1 MENITSILKAYE
13 QQETRRALGGIYAL
27 AGFDYQL
34 RCYLAEFAEALTGQ
48 GSNLNEAGGIFLEA
62 LSDVARHGEKD
73 QLVCIQVKRTLTSE
87 TLKDAAAEVLAIDRF
102 LSKHYPNSRTQVKFE
117 IIALQGNA
125 AIQWNGI
132 PTTHPARA
140 TIDELLRQDRLL
152 PPRIEPDPWWR
163 AIVAVWRHVN
173 DPYAFLRFALDRALN
188 RAPIATDAQRI
199 RDDIC
204 ERFTQSRRTSELPGQ
219 LLTSADF
226 QPSEHPSPTLEVGRE
241 ITLARLRDQQYM
253 PRANRLDAL
262 YTKLLEQKDLSL
274 HDLKSEARVFWL
286 SGRSGVG
293 KSVLLLQTLKR
304 LVTDGWRVLWLKGQ
318 AELLE
323 PALRTIA
330 DAPAEWRP
338 DFIAIDDLYDRDAR
352 TRLDLGRLSEFI
364 DERGQQAWP
373 MILTCGPT
381 DFADSFR
388 ENATHR
394 GFDLHLDT
402 VETITTHE
410 AVEIKAWYSKRTGKS
425 IPRGTAF
432 SQAMQE
438 DNGLF
443 VSLAVELAHGD
454 LKAFS
459 ARFSERIH
467 LNNLDEALRLPL
479 ALNRLYLRTPYHWL
493 TELDR
498 EKLAT
503 LNSDGDFSLLD
514 AGEEGQIVRLT
525 HPHLANTL
533 YLALRKP
540 ANAMAYTNDLSAVFQ
555 RALKE
560 HDQGLV
566 FQLLRLFSGREKGLV
581 LERLS
586 IVDRPRLAQQCAQLW
601 ATEHTNLNLDAD
613 GLADVSTSW
622 ACWAVAVPS
631 IRQTL
636 GADLLTAAFK
646 NLGAA
651 YKVWTVC
658 WEHLSHHYPNHHA
671 LFDWAAEHLTDQMKI
686 NHPTWSL
693 VWEQCLQDDAER
705 HHSWRE
711 IGLTWLQSSFRRPDW
726 HFVWKKLLPERREP
740 DWKNDTAL
748 LLGLRRLHANSDGSD
763 WAFVLQDLYVFA
775 IPHSPQARELTNLA
789 RLWLSGR
796 EDRAEWAHIWRALL
810 EQHDALPET
819 LSLSEL
825 LQLGATW
832 LNGHEDRAEWA
843 YIWRA
848 LLEQHNALPETLP
861 FRELLQLGV
870 TWLDGHEDR
879 AEWAHIWRALLEQR
893 DALPESLP
901 FSELLQLGATWL
913 DGHEDRAEWNYVWRA
928 LLEQHDA
935 LPETLSLSELLQL
948 GATWLDGHEDRAE
961 WNYVWQALLEQR
973 DALPETLP
981 FSELLQLGATW
992 LDCHEDRAEWA
1003 HIWRALLEQRDA
1015 LPEVLPLSELLQL
1028 GAAWL
1033 DGHEDRA
1040 EWAHIWQSLL
1050 EQRYELPQTLPF
1062 SGLLQLGATWLDGHE
1077 DRAEW
1082 AHIWQD
1088 LLEQRYA
1095 LPDILPFSELL
1106 QRGATWLDGH
1116 EDRAEWAHIWR
1127 ALLEQRDALP
1137 ETLPFSELLHLGAM
1151 WLDGHKDETEEW
1163 SFVCEVL
1170 LERQFQSQ
1178 NFLACAANWLNRS
1191 REKPEWPLLAAKFIV
1206 VAPQHP
1212 ASVEFAVILAER
1224 IKACPNN
1231 AHWFKTVYLVADL
1244 MPLNTLP
1251 MKVNHWLQVLN
1262 MRRELPAWAEA
1273 RRCLNDG
1280 LSVKGQITAPKGK
1293 NSFLVQLDIGLL
1305 AICDKTQIG
1314 LSVAK
1319 EKISDFFVLQLNPEK
1334 GLVLVG
1340 PDRPVKLE
1348 MGKSYEG
1355 VVKKQA
1361 IYGLFITINE
1371 IQGLL
1376 HKNQCPDWP
1385 NLMRKYQVGSH
1396 ICVEVLELSEK
1407 GPVLRYAGPELTSD
1421 CEIEEITIGSTYDA
1435 YITGLQEYG
1444 IFLRIGSRSGLL
1456 HRSLLSPDV
1465 DILHHYTVGQC
1476 IAVQVVSIRE
1486 GGKISFT
1493 LPTRQSSSH

>member
-1 MENITSILKAYE
+1 MENITSILTAYE

-34 RCYLAEFAEALTGQ
+34 RCYLAEFAEALTDQ
-48 GSNLNEAGGIFLEA
+48 DSNLNEAGGIFLEA
-62 LSDVARHGEKD
+62 LSDVAKHDEKD

-102 LSKHYPNSRTQVKFE
+102 LSKHYPSSRTQVKFE

-132 PTTHPARA
+132 PTTHPART

-173 DPYAFLRFALDRALN
+173 DPYDFLRFALDRALN
-188 RAPIATDAQRI
+188 RAPIAADAQRI

-219 LLTSADF
+219 LLASADF
-226 QPSEHPSPTLEVGRE
+226 QLSEHPSPTLEVGRE

-253 PRANRLDAL
+253 PRSNRLDAL
-262 YTKLLEQKDLSL
+262 YTRLLEQKDLSL
-274 HDLKSEARVFWL
+274 HDIKSEARVFWL
-286 SGRSGVG
+286 NGRSGVG

-304 LVTDGWRVLWLKGQ
+304 LVADGWRVLWLKGQ

-352 TRLDLGRLSEFI
+352 TRLDLGRLGEFI

-381 DFADSFR
+381 DFADAFR

-394 GFDLHLDT
+394 GFDLHLDP
-402 VETITTHE
+402 VETITTLE
-410 AVEIKAWYSKRTGKS
+410 AVEIEAWYSERTGKS

-454 LKAFS
+454 LKTFS
-459 ARFSERIH
+459 ARFSKRIH

-479 ALNRLYLRTPYHWL
+479 ALNRLYLRAPYHWL

-498 EKLAT
+498 EKLET

-560 HDQGLV
+560 QDQGLV
-566 FQLLRLFSGREKGLV
+566 LQLLRLFSGREQGLV
-581 LERLS
+581 IERLN

-622 ACWAVAVPS
+622 ACWAAAVPS

-636 GADLLTAAFK
+636 GADLLTATLK
-646 NLGAA
+646 NLGTA

-658 WEHLSHHYPNHHA
+658 WEHLSHHYPNHRG
-671 LFDWAAEHLTDQMKI
+671 LFNWAAEHLTDLMKI
-686 NHPTWSL
+686 NHPRWSL
-693 VWEQCLQDDAER
+693 VWEPCLQDDAE
-705 HHSWRE
+705 HHDSWRE

-726 HFVWKKLLPERREP
+726 HFVWKKLLPEHREP

-748 LLGLRRLHANSDGSD
+748 LLGLRRLHTNSDGPD

-775 IPHSPQARELTNLA
+775 APHSPQARDLTNLA
-789 RLWLSGR
+789 RIWLSGR
-796 EDRAEWAHIWRALL
+796 EDRAEW
-810 EQHDALPET
+810 
-819 LSLSEL
+819 S
-825 LQLGATW
+825 
-832 LNGHEDRAEWA
+832 
-843 YIWRA
+843 Y
-848 LLEQHNALPETLP
+848 
-861 FRELLQLGV
+861 V
-870 TWLDGHEDR
+870 
-879 AEWAHIWRALLEQR
+879 WRALLEQR
-893 DALPESLP
+893 EALPDTLP
-901 FSELLQLGATWL
+901 FSELLQRGATWL
-913 DGHEDRAEWNYVWRA
+913 DGHEDRAEWGYVWRA
-928 LLEQHDA
+928 LLEQR
-935 LPETLSLSELLQL
+935 E
-948 GATWLDGHEDRAE
+948 
-961 WNYVWQALLEQR
+961 
-973 DALPETLP
+973 
-981 FSELLQLGATW
+981 
-992 LDCHEDRAEWA
+992 
-1003 HIWRALLEQRDA
+1003 
-1015 LPEVLPLSELLQL
+1015 
-1028 GAAWL
+1028 
-1033 DGHEDRA
+1033 
-1040 EWAHIWQSLL
+1040 
-1050 EQRYELPQTLPF
+1050 
-1062 SGLLQLGATWLDGHE
+1062 
-1077 DRAEW
+1077 
-1082 AHIWQD
+1082 
-1088 LLEQRYA
+1088 A
-1095 LPDILPFSELL
+1095 LPDTLPFSELL

-1127 ALLEQRDALP
+1127 ALLEQREALP
-1137 ETLPFSELLHLGAM
+1137 DTLPFSELLQRGAT
-1151 WLDGHKDETEEW
+1151 WLDGHEDRAEWTHIWRALLKQREALPDTLPFSELLQRGATWLDGHEDRAEWGYVWQALLEQREALPDTLPFSELLQRGATWLDGHEDRPEWGYVWRALLEQREALPDTLPFSELLQRGATWLDGHEDRAEWAHIWRALLEQREALPDTLPFSELLQRGATWLDGHENRAEWAYIWQALLEQRKALPDTLPFSELLQWGATWLDGHEDRAEWAHIWRALLEQRDALPDTLPFSELLQLGAKWLDGHEDETEEW

-1191 REKPEWPLLAAKFIV
+1191 REKPEWPLLAAKFII
-1206 VAPQHP
+1206 VAPQYE
-1212 ASVEFAVILAER
+1212 ASVKFAVILAEC

-1231 AHWFKTVYLVADL
+1231 AHWFKTVDLVADL
-1244 MPLNTLP
+1244 MTFNTLP
-1251 MKVNHWLQVLN
+1251 LEVNHWLQILH
-1262 MRRELPAWAEA
+1262 MRKELPPWAEA

-1305 AICDKTQIG
+1305 AICDKTQTG
-1314 LSVAK
+1314 FPVAK

-1340 PDRPVKLE
+1340 PDRPAELE
-1348 MGKSYEG
+1348 VGENYEG
-1355 VVKKQA
+1355 VISKQMT
-1361 IYGLFITINE
+1361 YGLFMTING

-1376 HKNQCPDWP
+1376 HKSQCPDWHRV
-1385 NLMRKYQVGSH
+1385 MREYQVGSH
-1396 ICVEVLELSEK
+1396 ICVEVIELSEK
-1407 GPVLRYAGPELTSD
+1407 GPVLRYLGPELTSD
-1421 CEIEEITIGSTYDA
+1421 CEIEEITIGSTCSA
-1435 YITGLQEYG
+1435 YITGLKEYG
-1444 IFLRIGSRSGLL
+1444 IFLQIGTRSGLL
-1456 HRSLLSPDV
+1456 HRSQLLPDV
-1465 DILHHYTVGQC
+1465 DILHHYTVGQR
-1476 IAVQVVSIRE
+1476 IAVQVIKIRE
-1486 GGKISFT
+1486 DGKISFT
-1493 LPTRQSSSH
+1493 LPTRNNSQ

>member
-810 EQHDALPET
+810 EQ
-819 LSLSEL
+819 
-825 LQLGATW
+825 
-832 LNGHEDRAEWA
+832 
-843 YIWRA
+843 
-848 LLEQHNALPETLP
+848 
-861 FRELLQLGV
+861 
-870 TWLDGHEDR
+870 
-879 AEWAHIWRALLEQR
+879 
-893 DALPESLP
+893 
-901 FSELLQLGATWL
+901 
-913 DGHEDRAEWNYVWRA
+913 
-928 LLEQHDA
+928 
-935 LPETLSLSELLQL
+935 
-948 GATWLDGHEDRAE
+948 
-961 WNYVWQALLEQR
+961 
-973 DALPETLP
+973 
-981 FSELLQLGATW
+981 
-992 LDCHEDRAEWA
+992 
-1003 HIWRALLEQRDA
+1003 
-1015 LPEVLPLSELLQL
+1015 
-1028 GAAWL
+1028 
-1033 DGHEDRA
+1033 
-1040 EWAHIWQSLL
+1040 
-1050 EQRYELPQTLPF
+1050 
-1062 SGLLQLGATWLDGHE
+1062 
-1077 DRAEW
+1077 
-1082 AHIWQD
+1082 
-1088 LLEQRYA
+1088 
-1095 LPDILPFSELL
+1095 
-1106 QRGATWLDGH
+1106 
-1116 EDRAEWAHIWR
+1116 
-1127 ALLEQRDALP
+1127 RDALP

>member
-48 GSNLNEAGGIFLEA
+48 DSSLNEAGLIFLEA
-62 LSDVARHGEKD
+62 LSDVARHDEKD

-102 LSKHYPNSRTQVKFE
+102 LNAHYPDSRTQVKFE
-117 IIALQGNA
+117 IIASQGST
-125 AIQWNGI
+125 AIQWSGI
-132 PTTHPARA
+132 PTTHPTRT
-140 TIDELLRQDRLL
+140 TIDELLRQNRLL

-163 AIVAVWRHVN
+163 AIVAVWRHLS
-173 DPYAFLRFALDRALN
+173 DPYAFLRFALDRALS
-188 RAPIATDAQRI
+188 RAPIAADAQRI

-204 ERFTQSRRTSELPGQ
+204 ERFTQHRKTSELPGQ

-226 QPSEHPSPTLEVGRE
+226 QLSEHPSLTLEVGRE
-241 ITLARLRDQQYM
+241 ITLARLRDRQYM
-253 PRANRLDAL
+253 SRTNRLDAL
-262 YTKLLEQKDLSL
+262 YARLLEQKDLSL
-274 HDLKSEARVFWL
+274 RDLKSEARVFWL

-323 PALRTIA
+323 PALRIIA

-352 TRLDLGRLSEFI
+352 SRLDLGRLGEFI

-388 ENATHR
+388 ENTTYR

-410 AVEIKAWYSKRTGKS
+410 AVEIEAWYSGRTGKS
-425 IPRGTAF
+425 IQRGTAF

-454 LKAFS
+454 LKTFA
-459 ARFSERIH
+459 ARFSKRIH

-479 ALNRLYLRTPYHWL
+479 ALNRLYLRAPYHWL

-525 HPHLANTL
+525 HPHLANAL

-540 ANAMAYTNDLSAVFQ
+540 ANPTAYTHDLIAVFQ

-560 HDQGLV
+560 CDQGLV
-566 FQLLRLFSGREKGLV
+566 LQLLRLFSGREQGLV

-586 IVDRPRLAQQCAQLW
+586 IVDRPHLAQQCVQLW

-622 ACWAVAVPS
+622 ACWATAVPS
-631 IRQTL
+631 IGQTL
-636 GADLLTAAFK
+636 DSDLLTATLK

-658 WEHLSHHYPNHHA
+658 WEHLSHHYPNHRE
-671 LFDWAAEHLTDQMKI
+671 LFNWAAEHLTDLMKI
-686 NHPTWSL
+686 NHPRWSL
-693 VWEQCLQDDAER
+693 VWEPCLQDDAER
-705 HHSWRE
+705 YDSWRE
-711 IGLTWLQSSFRRPDW
+711 IGLTWLQNSFRRPDW
-726 HFVWKKLLPERREP
+726 HFVWKKLLPEHREP

-748 LLGLRRLHANSDGSD
+748 LLGLRRLHTNSDGPD
-763 WAFVLQDLYVFA
+763 WAFVLQDLYIFA
-775 IPHSPQARELTNLA
+775 APHSPQARDLTNLA
-789 RLWLSGR
+789 RIWLSGH
-796 EDRAEWAHIWRALL
+796 EDRAEWTHIWRALL
-810 EQHDALPET
+810 EQREALPET
-819 LSLSEL
+819 LPFSEL
-825 LQLGATW
+825 LQRGATW
-832 LNGHEDRAEWA
+832 LDDHEDRAEWSYVWRALLEQREALPETLPFSELLQRGATWLDGHEDRAEWTH
-843 YIWRA
+843 IWRA
-848 LLEQHNALPETLP
+848 LMEQREALPETLP
-861 FRELLQLGV
+861 FSELLQRGA
-870 TWLDGHEDR
+870 TWLGGHEDR

-893 DALPESLP
+893 EALPETLP
-901 FSELLQLGATWL
+901 FSELLQWGATWLGGHEDRAEWNYVWRALLEQREAQPETLPFSELLQRGATWLGGHEDRAEWTHIWRALLEQREALPETLPFSELLQRGATWL

-928 LLEQHDA
+928 LLEQ
-935 LPETLSLSELLQL
+935 
-948 GATWLDGHEDRAE
+948 RK
-961 WNYVWQALLEQR
+961 
-973 DALPETLP
+973 ALPETLP
-981 FSELLQLGATW
+981 FSELLQWGT
-992 LDCHEDRAEWA
+992 
-1003 HIWRALLEQRDA
+1003 
-1015 LPEVLPLSELLQL
+1015 
-1028 GAAWL
+1028 
-1033 DGHEDRA
+1033 
-1040 EWAHIWQSLL
+1040 
-1050 EQRYELPQTLPF
+1050 
-1062 SGLLQLGATWLDGHE
+1062 TWLDGHE

-1082 AHIWQD
+1082 AYIWQA
-1088 LLEQRYA
+1088 LLEQRKA
-1095 LPDILPFSELL
+1095 LPETLPFSELL

-1116 EDRAEWAHIWR
+1116 ED
-1127 ALLEQRDALP
+1127 
-1137 ETLPFSELLHLGAM
+1137 
-1151 WLDGHKDETEEW
+1151 ETEEW

-1170 LERQFQSQ
+1170 LERQFQNQ

-1224 IKACPNN
+1224 IKASPNN
-1231 AHWFKTVYLVADL
+1231 THWFKTVDLITDL
-1244 MPLNTLP
+1244 MTFNTLP
-1251 MKVNHWLQVLN
+1251 PEVNHWLQTLH
-1262 MRRELPAWAEA
+1262 MRKELPPWAEA

-1280 LSVKGQITAPKGK
+1280 LPVKGKIIATKGK
-1293 NSFLVQLDIGLL
+1293 KNDVVQLDIGLL
-1305 AICDKTQIG
+1305 ALCDKTQTG
-1314 LSVAK
+1314 LPVAK
-1319 EKISDFFVLQLNPEK
+1319 EKVSDFFVLQLEPEK
-1334 GLVLVG
+1334 GFLLVG
-1340 PDRPVKLE
+1340 LGKPTKLE
-1348 MGKSYEG
+1348 VGKNYEG
-1355 VVKKQA
+1355 VVRKQMT
-1361 IYGLFITINE
+1361 YGLFATING

-1376 HKNQCPDWP
+1376 HKNKCPNWHRV
-1385 NLMRKYQVGSH
+1385 MREYQVGSH

-1407 GPVLRYAGPELTSD
+1407 GPVLRYAGPELTPD
-1421 CEIEEITIGSTYDA
+1421 CEIEEINIGSTYSA

-1444 IFLRIGSRSGLL
+1444 IFLQIGSRSGLL
-1456 HRSLLSPDV
+1456 HRSQLLPDV
-1465 DILHHYTVGQC
+1465 DILHHYTVGRR
-1476 IAVQVVSIRE
+1476 IAVQVIKIRE
-1486 GGKISFT
+1486 DGKISFT
-1493 LPTRQSSSH
+1493 LPTHNDGQ

>member
-1 MENITSILKAYE
+1 MENITSILTAYE

-34 RCYLAEFAEALTGQ
+34 RCYLAEFAEALTDQ
-48 GSNLNEAGGIFLEA
+48 DSNLNEAGGIFLEA
-62 LSDVARHGEKD
+62 LSDVAKHDEKD

-102 LSKHYPNSRTQVKFE
+102 LSKHYPSSRTQVKFE

-132 PTTHPARA
+132 PTTHPART

-152 PPRIEPDPWWR
+152 PPRIEPDPWRR

-173 DPYAFLRFALDRALN
+173 DPYDFLRFALDRALN
-188 RAPIATDAQRI
+188 RAPIAADAQRI

-219 LLTSADF
+219 LLASADF
-226 QPSEHPSPTLEVGRE
+226 QLSEHPSPTLEVGRE

-253 PRANRLDAL
+253 PRSNRLDAL
-262 YTKLLEQKDLSL
+262 YTRLLEQKDLSL
-274 HDLKSEARVFWL
+274 HDIKSEARVFWL
-286 SGRSGVG
+286 NGRSGVG

-304 LVTDGWRVLWLKGQ
+304 LVADGWRVLWLKGQ

-352 TRLDLGRLSEFI
+352 TRLDLGRLGEFI

-381 DFADSFR
+381 DFADAFR

-394 GFDLHLDT
+394 GFDLHLDP
-402 VETITTHE
+402 VETITTLE
-410 AVEIKAWYSKRTGKS
+410 AVEIEAWYSERTGKS

-454 LKAFS
+454 LKTFS
-459 ARFSERIH
+459 ARFSKRIH

-479 ALNRLYLRTPYHWL
+479 ALNRLYLRAPYHWL

-498 EKLAT
+498 EKLET

-525 HPHLANTL
+525 HPHLANAL

-560 HDQGLV
+560 HNQGLV
-566 FQLLRLFSGREKGLV
+566 LQLLRLFSGREQGLV
-581 LERLS
+581 IERLN

-622 ACWAVAVPS
+622 ACWAAAVPS

-636 GADLLTAAFK
+636 GADLLTIALK

-651 YKVWTVC
+651 YRAWSVC
-658 WEHLSHHYPNHHA
+658 WEHLAHHYPNHHE
-671 LFDWAAEHLTDQMKI
+671 LFNWAAEHLTDLMKV
-686 NHPTWSL
+686 NHPTWSF

-726 HFVWKKLLPERREP
+726 HFVWKKLLPEHRAP
-740 DWKNDTAL
+740 DWKNDTAFI
-748 LLGLRRLHANSDGSD
+748 LGLRRLHTNSDGPD
-763 WAFVLQDLYVFA
+763 WAFVLQDLYVLA
-775 IPHSPQARELTNLA
+775 APHSPQTRELTDLA
-789 RLWLSGR
+789 RIWLSGR
-796 EDRAEWAHIWRALL
+796 EDRAEWTHIWR
-810 EQHDALPET
+810 T
-819 LSLSEL
+819 
-825 LQLGATW
+825 
-832 LNGHEDRAEWA
+832 
-843 YIWRA
+843 
-848 LLEQHNALPETLP
+848 
-861 FRELLQLGV
+861 
-870 TWLDGHEDR
+870 
-879 AEWAHIWRALLEQR
+879 LLEQR
-893 DALPESLP
+893 DALPDTLP

-913 DGHEDRAEWNYVWRA
+913 DGHEDRAEWTHIWQA
-928 LLEQHDA
+928 LLEQREA
-935 LPETLSLSELLQL
+935 LQETLPFSELLQL
-948 GATWLDGHEDRAE
+948 GATWLDGHEDRAEWGYVWQALLEQRDALPESLPFSELLQRGATWLDGHEDRAE

-992 LDCHEDRAEWA
+992 LD
-1003 HIWRALLEQRDA
+1003 
-1015 LPEVLPLSELLQL
+1015 
-1028 GAAWL
+1028 
-1033 DGHEDRA
+1033 GHEDRA
-1040 EWAHIWQSLL
+1040 EWAHIWQALL
-1050 EQRYELPQTLPF
+1050 EQRE
-1062 SGLLQLGATWLDGHE
+1062 
-1077 DRAEW
+1077 
-1082 AHIWQD
+1082 
-1088 LLEQRYA
+1088 A

-1116 EDRAEWAHIWR
+1116 EDRAEWAHIWQDLLEQREALPETLPFSELLQLGTTWLDGNEDR
-1127 ALLEQRDALP
+1127 AEWNYVWQALLEQREALPETLPFSGLLQRGATWLKDHEDRADWAHIWQDLLEQRDALP
-1137 ETLPFSELLHLGAM
+1137 ETLPFSELLHLGDK
-1151 WLDGHKDETEEW
+1151 WLDGRDETEEW

-1170 LERQFQSQ
+1170 LEQQFQSQ
-1178 NFLACAANWLNRS
+1178 NFLDRAANWLHHS
-1191 REKPEWPLLAAKFIV
+1191 REKPEWPLLAAKFII

-1212 ASVEFAVILAER
+1212 ASVEFSVILAER

-1231 AHWFKTVYLVADL
+1231 AHWFKTVDLVADL

-1251 MKVNHWLQVLN
+1251 LKVNHWLQVLH
-1262 MRRELPAWAEA
+1262 MRKELPPWAEA
-1273 RRCLNDG
+1273 RRCLNNG
-1280 LSVKGQITAPKGK
+1280 LSVKGQITTPKGK
-1293 NSFLVQLDIGLL
+1293 HSFLVQLDIGLL
-1305 AICDKTQIG
+1305 AICNKSQACFPLVKGKVSNFFILQI
-1314 LSVAK
+1314 
-1319 EKISDFFVLQLNPEK
+1319 NPEK
-1334 GLVLVG
+1334 DFVLVG
-1340 PDRPVKLE
+1340 PDRTAELE
-1348 MGKSYEG
+1348 AGKNYEG
-1355 VVKKQA
+1355 VISKQMT
-1361 IYGLFITINE
+1361 YGLFITING

-1376 HKNQCPDWP
+1376 HKSQCPDWHRV
-1385 NLMRKYQVGSH
+1385 MREYQVGSH

-1407 GPVLRYAGPELTSD
+1407 GPVLRYLGLELTSD
-1421 CEIEEITIGSTYDA
+1421 CEIEEITIGSTCSA
-1435 YITGLQEYG
+1435 YITGLKEYG
-1444 IFLRIGSRSGLL
+1444 IFLQIGTRSGLL
-1456 HRSLLSPDV
+1456 HRSQLLPDV
-1465 DILHHYTVGQC
+1465 DILHHYTVGQR
-1476 IAVQVVSIRE
+1476 IAVQVIKIRE
-1486 GGKISFT
+1486 DGKISFT
-1493 LPTRQSSSH
+1493 LPTRNNSQ